1 MRSECIKLVLN
12 CVIHI
17 NLHTFVSCMC
27 INICGGGGGGGVHVL
42 REALVL
48 EVELFLFCVSVAPIP
63 TQTKPSKG
71 IYSVYH
77 ITYVVHN
84 RSTRNLSTEVRPDGE
99 YTEGTY
105 EEIAT
110 TSRSK

>member
-1 MRSECIKLVLN
+1 MYQTCA

-17 NLHTFVSCMC
+17 NLHTLSAVCALDLLTLIFARG
-27 INICGGGGGGGVHVL
+27 IHVL

-48 EVELFLFCVSVAPIP
+48 EVELFFFCVSVAPIP

-71 IYSVYH
+71 IYRVYH

-84 RSTRNLSTEVRPDGE
+84 AGQQGISALR
-99 YTEGTY
+99 
-105 EEIAT
+105 
-110 TSRSK
+110 